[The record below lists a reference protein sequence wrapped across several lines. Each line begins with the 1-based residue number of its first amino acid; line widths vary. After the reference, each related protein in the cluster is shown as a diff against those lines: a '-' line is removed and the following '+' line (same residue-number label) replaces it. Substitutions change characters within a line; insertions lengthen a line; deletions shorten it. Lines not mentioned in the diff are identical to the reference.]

1 MSPAVE
7 SSWVG
12 SVARRFGSLDVGDA
26 YFPRNYEL
34 PDLVKNVEAL
44 IRVDLRPNVRR
55 CPLRLS
61 SVFLRLIT
69 LQAWALKCE
78 KGALRRILINLLS
91 NSFKVC
97 LFRIDNF
104 SGD

>member
-1 MSPAVE
+1 MSPPVE

-44 IRVDLRPNVRR
+44 IRVDLRPNVLT

-61 SVFLRLIT
+61 SFFLVFMTLQPCALKSKICALRLF
-69 LQAWALKCE
+69 LL
-78 KGALRRILINLLS
+78 NLLT
-91 NSFKVC
+91 NILYPI
-97 LFRIDNF
+97 LFQFDI
-104 SGD
+104 